1 MLSQN
6 AVHCAFSGYTNF
18 TSSFVDNKPVM
29 IPVDYISNQGV
40 RTIDIETDLEY
51 LSLLA
56 STGQASFKRESI

>member
-6 AVHCAFSGYTNF
+6 AVHCAFSGFTNF
-18 TSSFVDNKPVM
+18 TSAFVDNRPVM
-29 IPVDYISNQGV
+29 IPVEYISTQGT

-56 STGQASFKRESI
+56 STGQASFKNNS